1 MRPIVRRP
9 ALRRI
14 ATASRVP
21 LKISR
26 TATPVRSVAPATMKP
41 VHRGSFESPSSAWPN
56 FSPDPY
62 VDYARVLTPEG
73 GIKIVYKDLDER
85 LRHTLRRLLLW
96 SCATALEGWILFG
109 HVPARNIW
117 FNIACLLV
125 VGVINWLI
133 VAKAV
138 EIYRTIEIRPDCMI
152 LEGDE
157 IFWAQKMEA
166 GWPAFQAGAEGGMV
180 LSGIYGTRFT
190 EYLTVRK
197 FEELDRTPEVLASH
211 LQDAMK
217 QLWSWPH
224 QS

>member
-1 MRPIVRRP
+1 
-9 ALRRI
+9 
-14 ATASRVP
+14 
-21 LKISR
+21 
-26 TATPVRSVAPATMKP
+26 MKP
-41 VHRGSFESPSSAWPN
+41 VQRASFESPSSAWTN

-73 GIKIVYKDLDER
+73 GIKIVYKDLDQR
-85 LRHTLRRLLLW
+85 LHHALRRLLLW
-96 SCATALEGWILFG
+96 SCATALEAWILFG

-125 VGVINWLI
+125 VGVVNWLI
-133 VAKAV
+133 VAKPV

-180 LSGIYGTRFT
+180 LSGIYGNRFV

-197 FEELDRTPEVLASH
+197 FEEFDRTPEVLASH